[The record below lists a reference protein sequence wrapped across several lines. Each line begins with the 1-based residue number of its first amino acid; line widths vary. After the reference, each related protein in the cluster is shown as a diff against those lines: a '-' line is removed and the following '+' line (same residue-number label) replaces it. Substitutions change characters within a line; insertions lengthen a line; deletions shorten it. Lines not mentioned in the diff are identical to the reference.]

1 MNDEEKKA
9 EVIRLFEDL
18 TEPAPP
24 PSPPT
29 PSTITINGDGN
40 VIGNGNTVV
49 NTGIYRPKIRI
60 EYHPDER
67 HIAQEQAATLKRLVE
82 EIVNLEKRVKQRPK
96 GYGVVWSSLNQRF
109 KVNSYVL
116 IARDDYPAAEKY
128 LRMWIGRLSSGKSAH
143 YKDPDWRD
151 RKRRFIF
158 ANTKGAL
165 DGRRRA
171 YMLERFATD
180 RFNALDDAQVAQLYH
195 AVAGWKADTDS

>member
-9 EVIRLFEDL
+9 EIIRLFEDV

-29 PSTITINGDGN
+29 PSTITISGDRN

-49 NTGIYRPKIRI
+49 NTGIYRPKVRI

-67 HIAQEQAATLKRLVE
+67 HIAPEQAATLKRLVE

-128 LRMWIGRLSSGKSAH
+128 LRVWIGRLSSGKSAH

-165 DGRRRA
+165 DGRRRTVPA
-171 YMLERFATD
+171 GATVD
-180 RFNALDDAQVAQLYH
+180 RAVLSSARGIPAQR
-195 AVAGWKADTDS
+195 